1 MKNQM
6 ELFNK
11 GEFEMLYQNFAGDQ
25 DLMAVLAQMQTS
37 HGIHGRKA
45 WENADAMIRLVAAHE
60 SLSAMITDDAMDAL
74 DNFLNHSQ
82 CMTGYD
88 RKVMLHQLYF
98 GLKLYQDDTLMER
111 VKEGATESQL
121 FREYFTRWGEDP
133 SVTDQM
139 LESDIREM
147 MSRYHISPKAMKA
160 IASRMEKNQDMLAS
174 ASALGQDGQRFK
186 CIVAMDLY
194 LRGNGTMTMDE
205 AVSTACTNV
214 ELGAVADAVSRGRIT
229 EERAKKIIAVVAI
242 CCILFSILMA
252 MFAPQILTA
261 AAHILVNP
269 TWVAANSAAPQIA
282 AQGVATAAAV
292 AKASVMSAQNGLMLG
307 GIAIAAVKNTA
318 SQWMGRLVANRTFV
332 RASAADAAAAMDAM
346 ADRDEA
352 ENAAVRA
359 SFPEASE
366 EITVQAHQAAQ
377 AFA

>member
-6 ELFNK
+6 ELFHK

-25 DLMAVLAQMQTS
+25 DLMAVLAQMQTN

-194 LRGNGTMTMDE
+194 LRGNGT
-205 AVSTACTNV
+205 
-214 ELGAVADAVSRGRIT
+214 
-229 EERAKKIIAVVAI
+229 
-242 CCILFSILMA
+242 
-252 MFAPQILTA
+252 
-261 AAHILVNP
+261 
-269 TWVAANSAAPQIA
+269 
-282 AQGVATAAAV
+282 
-292 AKASVMSAQNGLMLG
+292 
-307 GIAIAAVKNTA
+307 
-318 SQWMGRLVANRTFV
+318 
-332 RASAADAAAAMDAM
+332 
-346 ADRDEA
+346 
-352 ENAAVRA
+352 
-359 SFPEASE
+359 
-366 EITVQAHQAAQ
+366 
-377 AFA
+377 

>member
-1 MKNQM
+1 
-6 ELFNK
+6 
-11 GEFEMLYQNFAGDQ
+11 
-25 DLMAVLAQMQTS
+25 
-37 HGIHGRKA
+37 
-45 WENADAMIRLVAAHE
+45 
-60 SLSAMITDDAMDAL
+60 
-74 DNFLNHSQ
+74 
-82 CMTGYD
+82 
-88 RKVMLHQLYF
+88 
-98 GLKLYQDDTLMER
+98 MER

-269 TWVAANSAAPQIA
+269 AWVAANSAAPQIA

-292 AKASVMSAQNGLMLG
+292 AKTGVMSAQNGLMLG

-318 SQWMGRLVANRTFV
+318 AQWMGRLVANRTFV

-346 ADRDEA
+346 ADRDET
-352 ENAAVRA
+352 ENAAIRA